1 MPRTRTRVAISVIEW
16 VMFFAA
22 VAALWPSQLGGCT
35 GFVIINGPSMEPTLM
50 PGDLAITQCISE
62 PQVGR
67 VVIYTPISDEKGL
80 VIHRIVGGDESGWK
94 LQGDNNSWVDPF
106 SPTNDDVKG
115 TLLLRIPYV
124 GNVLGFLAS
133 PAIYLSLLALAA
145 ALVLWPARAKP
156 DPAKDQDKASAV
168 LETSIGLGSS
178 AVLGSG
184 AALGSSAVL
193 ETSIGLGS
201 TGELD
206 PSRVLDPLSTLDPE
220 SGRKPEPELVPELQP
235 TRELVRAVEGST
247 PPARGNQLDTSGN
260 PPAHRAGIL

>member
-168 LETSIGLGSS
+168 LETSIGLGS
-178 AVLGSG
+178 
-184 AALGSSAVL
+184 
-193 ETSIGLGS
+193 